1 MIISYIDSD
10 INSIQYQQRE
20 ESFSPIT
27 DIFFLE
33 KDKDIKI
40 ITERNPIIIRD
51 LVLYYKAD
59 YFIVDSILDFPFSP
73 TSISELIIFIL
84 NHNCIFISKNDSI
97 EYDKN
102 HIIDVYPKIF
112 EIFRDKIEMNLL

>member
-51 LVLYYKAD
+51 LILYYKAD
-59 YFIVDSILDFPFSP
+59 YFIVDSIRDFPFSP

-102 HIIDVYPKIF
+102 HIIDVYPKVF
-112 EIFRDKIEMNLL
+112 EIFRDKI